1 MLILSTYIPAQKVGK
16 HAPVTG
22 ALVKAAEAQ
31 AGQTRCTRCVQ
42 HQLLQGR
49 KAASE
54 AQLISSLLRDTHG
67 FSESVERFTGVP
79 ECRVQV
85 GESEER
91 LVVVPLNAA
100 HRSIWATAREARP
113 GLCIVR
119 MPV

>member
-1 MLILSTYIPAQKVGK
+1 MSALLADFIPLHTGSKGWQTCPSDRCARQSCRGPGW
-16 HAPVTG
+16 ADPVHQVRPTS
-22 ALVKAAEAQ
+22 AS
-31 AGQTRCTRCVQ
+31 AGS
-42 HQLLQGR
+42 QG
-49 KAASE
+49 
-54 AQLISSLLRDTHG
+54 SLRGTTHG